1 VPPTDERIERSRLLY
16 ERAIFTGDAGALTE
30 ADRELD
36 AVEAGLAV
44 ARGRL
49 IHGRF
54 LAQRDIDQ
62 DHAEPDP
69 QALILFD
76 RATGLYQRSGDICG
90 EAEALFWTGCYHQV
104 QGRDDTTAVPILE
117 RALALARRAGDPA
130 AATATEAL
138 RHLGIAAHRAGQLD
152 LARQYLEES
161 TRLRR
166 EQGSLPGVA
175 ANMVG
180 LIYIAIAQGRR
191 EDARA
196 LAGEA
201 QSIAESSGARTIAR
215 QVAEAAE
222 AVGGAG

>member
-16 ERAIFTGDAGALTE
+16 EQAIFTGDAGALTE

-36 AVEAGLAV
+36 AVEADLAL

-49 IHGRF
+49 VHGRF
-54 LAQRDIDQ
+54 LAQRDSDPE
-62 DHAEPDP
+62 HAEPDP
-69 QALILFD
+69 QALTLFE
-76 RATGLYQRSGDICG
+76 RATQLYQRIGDPRG
-90 EAEALFWTGCYHQV
+90 EADALFWTGCFHQV

-117 RALALARRAGDPA
+117 RALALARQTSDT
-130 AATATEAL
+130 ATAAEAL
-138 RHLGIAAHRAGQLD
+138 RHLGVAAHRAGQLD
-152 LARQYLEES
+152 LARQHLEES

-180 LIYIAIAQGRR
+180 LIYIALAQGRR
-191 EDARA
+191 EDAQA

-201 QSIAESSGARTIAR
+201 QAIAESAGARTIAR
-215 QVAEAAE
+215 QVADARRQLS
-222 AVGGAG
+222 

>member
-1 VPPTDERIERSRLLY
+1 VRPADERIERSRLLY
-16 ERAIFTGDAGALTE
+16 EQAIFTGDAGALTE

-36 AVEAGLAV
+36 AVEADLAL

-54 LAQRDIDQ
+54 LAQRDSDP

-69 QALILFD
+69 QALALFE
-76 RATGLYQRSGDICG
+76 RATQLYQRTGDPRG
-90 EAEALFWTGCYHQV
+90 EAEALFWTGCFHQV
-104 QGRDDTTAVPILE
+104 EARDDTTAVPVLE
-117 RALALARRAGDPA
+117 RALALARHAGDPA
-130 AATATEAL
+130 VATAAEAL

-152 LARQYLEES
+152 LARQQLEES

-180 LIYIAIAQGRR
+180 LIYIALAQGRR
-191 EDARA
+191 EDAQA
-196 LAGEA
+196 LADEA
-201 QSIAESSGARTIAR
+201 QAIAESAGARTIAR
-215 QVAEAAE
+215 QVAEARHQLS
-222 AVGGAG
+222 

>member
-1 VPPTDERIERSRLLY
+1 MPPADERIERSRLLY
-16 ERAIFTGDAGALTE
+16 EQAIFTGDAGALTE

-36 AVEAGLAV
+36 AVEADLAL

-54 LAQRDIDQ
+54 LAQRDSDP

-69 QALILFD
+69 QALALFEH
-76 RATGLYQRSGDICG
+76 ATQLYQRTGDP
-90 EAEALFWTGCYHQV
+90 
-104 QGRDDTTAVPILE
+104 RDDTTAVPVLE
-117 RALALARRAGDPA
+117 RALALARHAGDPA
-130 AATATEAL
+130 VATAAEAL

-152 LARQYLEES
+152 LARRQLEES

-180 LIYIAIAQGRR
+180 LIYIALAQGRR

-196 LAGEA
+196 LADEA
-201 QSIAESSGARTIAR
+201 QAIAESAGARTIAR
-215 QVAEAAE
+215 QVTEARRQLS
-222 AVGGAG
+222 

>member
-1 VPPTDERIERSRLLY
+1 MPPTDDRIERSRLLY
-16 ERAIFTGDAGALTE
+16 EQAIFTGDAGALTE

-36 AVEAGLAV
+36 AVEADLAL
-44 ARGRL
+44 ARGRI

-54 LAQRDIDQ
+54 LAQRDSDQ

-69 QALILFD
+69 HALTLFE
-76 RATGLYQRSGDICG
+76 RATQLYQRNGDIRG
-90 EAEALFWTGCYHQV
+90 EADALFWTACFHQV
-104 QGRDDTTAVPILE
+104 EGRDDTTAVPILE
-117 RALALARRAGDPA
+117 RALALARQTGDT
-130 AATATEAL
+130 ATAAEAL

-152 LARQYLEES
+152 LARRHLEES

-180 LIYIAIAQGRR
+180 LIYIALAQGRR
-191 EDARA
+191 EDAQA

-201 QSIAESSGARTIAR
+201 QAIAETAGARTIAR
-215 QVAEAAE
+215 QVTEARRQLS
-222 AVGGAG
+222 